1 MKCAHQEEEAA
12 YETEDHTGTKQI
24 WTEAVS
30 SCDLKQRLNNRPRL
44 RTSKQLCT
52 ICSHLSHV
60 EQDRQ
65 RARTFFIYF
74 FSLPFF
80 TLPLHAVAYRV
91 QLKSHSPTEVIY
103 FPLTNW
109 WAMMLRPAH
118 TLFNTFSS
126 GIAGNI
132 QPVWSERGFF
142 FSFSFCRANS
152 SSVLEVADR

>member
-1 MKCAHQEEEAA
+1 MCTPGGGGCLRDRGPHRNKTNLDWSCLVLWFEAA
-12 YETEDHTGTKQI
+12 SEQQASSKNKQTALYNLFTSLPRGTR
-24 WTEAVS
+24 S
-30 SCDLKQRLNNRPRL
+30 SA
-44 RTSKQLCT
+44 S
-52 ICSHLSHV
+52 
-60 EQDRQ
+60 QD
-65 RARTFFIYF
+65 FFYFF